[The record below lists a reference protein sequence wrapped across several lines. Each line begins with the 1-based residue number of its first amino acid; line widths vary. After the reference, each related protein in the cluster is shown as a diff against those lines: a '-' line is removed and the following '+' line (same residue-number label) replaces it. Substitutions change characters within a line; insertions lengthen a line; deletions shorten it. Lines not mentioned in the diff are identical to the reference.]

1 MDQMTN
7 MYIANIGSREKMEEY
22 FNKTSSQI
30 REALRENAREG
41 LKVQRMQQKLVGEIK
56 ITPAEVRRHF
66 KDLPQD
72 SIPYIPTQVEV
83 QIITQQPKIPLE
95 EIEDVKSRLR
105 EYTDRVNKGES
116 FSMLARLYSDDRGT
130 AINGGEMPFTGR
142 GYLDPA
148 FANVAF
154 NLQDPNKVSKIVES
168 EYGFHIIQLMEKRG
182 DRIKVRHILLKP
194 HVPEEALMAGTARLD
209 SIADDI
215 RNGKFTFEEAAS
227 VLSQDKDT
235 RNNHGLLPNPYTYT
249 SLFGNFRDVMDLTFE
264 VRKASS
270 FKSNQTGST
279 CHQRFFRYVGLQ
291 QDMAYFDTVT
301 TFFHQLDNMEAIFR
315 LYNLGNLIGV
325 LQVESHIGK
334 CRIQITASC
343 KWHFTTIDSRTT
355 VVGVQTCQHREA
367 FSLIHTIRI
376 FAQTTFYIFNFLQ
389 RNFRLLCDDLHL
401 YLGRDIRNTVLR
413 QILEVTAHLCGSDF
427 NLSYQFLLHS
437 LHFQSFTGILAQG
450 FTNLT
455 GCLIEVFLHLFT
467 RTDIGDIHIRHLVH
481 TLDHLTF
488 SNFNTIKS
496 SLVQKQ
502 SGCRTALNCPA
513 FA

>member
-1 MDQMTN
+1 MNFKFVVLCALALMTGSAVYGQDNVIDEVVWVVGDEAILKSEVEEARMSAAYEGRKFDGDPYCVIPEEIAVQKLFLHQAALDSIEVAESEVIQRVDQMTN

-182 DRIKVRHILLKP
+182 DRIKVCHILLKP

-235 RNNHGLLPNPYTYT
+235 RNNHGLLPNPQTNT
-249 SLFGNFRDVMDLTFE
+249 SKFE
-264 VRKASS
+264 MQELPPEIAKVVDKM
-270 FKSNQTGST
+270 K
-279 CHQRFFRYVGLQ
+279 VG
-291 QDMAYFDTVT
+291 
-301 TFFHQLDNMEAIFR
+301 EI
-315 LYNLGNLIGV
+315 
-325 LQVESHIGK
+325 S
-334 CRIQITASC
+334 
-343 KWHFTTIDSRTT
+343 
-355 VVGVQTCQHREA
+355 EA
-367 FSLIHTIRI
+367 FTMIPQKTGKEECVIVKLKSRINGHKATISEDYQNLKEIVLEKRRDEMLDKWIREKQKHTYVRI
-376 FAQTTFYIFNFLQ
+376 NENWKNCTFKYP
-389 RNFRLLCDDLHL
+389 
-401 YLGRDIRNTVLR
+401 GW
-413 QILEVTAHLCGSDF
+413 
-427 NLSYQFLLHS
+427 
-437 LHFQSFTGILAQG
+437 
-450 FTNLT
+450 
-455 GCLIEVFLHLFT
+455 
-467 RTDIGDIHIRHLVH
+467 
-481 TLDHLTF
+481 
-488 SNFNTIKS
+488 IKD
-496 SLVQKQ
+496 
-502 SGCRTALNCPA
+502 
-513 FA
+513 

>member
-1 MDQMTN
+1 MNFKFVVLCALALMTGSAVYGQDNVIDEVVWVVGDEAILKSEVEEARMSALYEGRKFDGDPYCVIPEEIAVQKLFLHQAALDSIEVAESEVIQRVDQMTN

-56 ITPAEVRRHF
+56 ITTAEVRRHF

-235 RNNHGLLPNPYTYT
+235 RNNHGLLPNPQTNT
-249 SLFGNFRDVMDLTFE
+249 SKFE
-264 VRKASS
+264 MQELPPEIAKVVDKM
-270 FKSNQTGST
+270 K
-279 CHQRFFRYVGLQ
+279 VG
-291 QDMAYFDTVT
+291 
-301 TFFHQLDNMEAIFR
+301 EI
-315 LYNLGNLIGV
+315 
-325 LQVESHIGK
+325 S
-334 CRIQITASC
+334 
-343 KWHFTTIDSRTT
+343 
-355 VVGVQTCQHREA
+355 EA
-367 FSLIHTIRI
+367 FTMIPQKTGKEECVIVKLKSRINGHKATISEDYQNLKEIVLEKRRDEMLDKWIREKQKHTYVRI
-376 FAQTTFYIFNFLQ
+376 NENWKNCTFKYP
-389 RNFRLLCDDLHL
+389 
-401 YLGRDIRNTVLR
+401 GW
-413 QILEVTAHLCGSDF
+413 
-427 NLSYQFLLHS
+427 
-437 LHFQSFTGILAQG
+437 
-450 FTNLT
+450 
-455 GCLIEVFLHLFT
+455 
-467 RTDIGDIHIRHLVH
+467 
-481 TLDHLTF
+481 
-488 SNFNTIKS
+488 IKD
-496 SLVQKQ
+496 
-502 SGCRTALNCPA
+502 
-513 FA
+513 

>member
-1 MDQMTN
+1 MNFKFVVLCALALMTGSAVYGQDNVIDEVVWVVGDEAILKSEVEEARMSALYEGRKFDGDPYCVIPEEIAVQKLFLHQAALDSIEVSESEVIQRVDQMTN

-30 REALRENAREG
+30 REALRDNAREG

-182 DRIKVRHILLKP
+182 DRIKVRHILFKP

-235 RNNHGLLPNPYTYT
+235 RNNHGLLPNPQTNT
-249 SLFGNFRDVMDLTFE
+249 SKFE
-264 VRKASS
+264 MQELPPEIAKVVDKM
-270 FKSNQTGST
+270 K
-279 CHQRFFRYVGLQ
+279 VG
-291 QDMAYFDTVT
+291 
-301 TFFHQLDNMEAIFR
+301 EI
-315 LYNLGNLIGV
+315 
-325 LQVESHIGK
+325 S
-334 CRIQITASC
+334 
-343 KWHFTTIDSRTT
+343 
-355 VVGVQTCQHREA
+355 EA
-367 FSLIHTIRI
+367 FTMIPQKTGKEECVIVKLKSRINGHKATISEDYQNLKEIVLEKRRDEMLDKWIREKQKHTYVRI
-376 FAQTTFYIFNFLQ
+376 NENWKNCTFKYP
-389 RNFRLLCDDLHL
+389 
-401 YLGRDIRNTVLR
+401 GW
-413 QILEVTAHLCGSDF
+413 
-427 NLSYQFLLHS
+427 
-437 LHFQSFTGILAQG
+437 
-450 FTNLT
+450 
-455 GCLIEVFLHLFT
+455 
-467 RTDIGDIHIRHLVH
+467 
-481 TLDHLTF
+481 
-488 SNFNTIKS
+488 IKD
-496 SLVQKQ
+496 
-502 SGCRTALNCPA
+502 
-513 FA
+513 

>member
-1 MDQMTN
+1 MNFKFVVLCALALMTGSAVYGQDNVIDEVVWVVGDEAILKSEVEEARMSALYERRNFDGDPYCVIPEEIAVQKLFLHQAALDSIEVSESEVIQRVDQMTN

-30 REALRENAREG
+30 REALRDNAREG

-95 EIEDVKSRLR
+95 EIEDVKRRLR

-235 RNNHGLLPNPYTYT
+235 RNNHGLLPNPQTNT
-249 SLFGNFRDVMDLTFE
+249 SKFE
-264 VRKASS
+264 MQELPPEIAKVVDKM
-270 FKSNQTGST
+270 K
-279 CHQRFFRYVGLQ
+279 VG
-291 QDMAYFDTVT
+291 
-301 TFFHQLDNMEAIFR
+301 EI
-315 LYNLGNLIGV
+315 
-325 LQVESHIGK
+325 S
-334 CRIQITASC
+334 
-343 KWHFTTIDSRTT
+343 
-355 VVGVQTCQHREA
+355 EA
-367 FSLIHTIRI
+367 FTMIPQKTGKEECVIVKLKSRINGHKATISEDYQNLKEIVLEKRRDEMLDKWIREKQKHTYVRI
-376 FAQTTFYIFNFLQ
+376 NENWKNCTFKYP
-389 RNFRLLCDDLHL
+389 
-401 YLGRDIRNTVLR
+401 GW
-413 QILEVTAHLCGSDF
+413 
-427 NLSYQFLLHS
+427 
-437 LHFQSFTGILAQG
+437 
-450 FTNLT
+450 
-455 GCLIEVFLHLFT
+455 
-467 RTDIGDIHIRHLVH
+467 
-481 TLDHLTF
+481 
-488 SNFNTIKS
+488 IKD
-496 SLVQKQ
+496 
-502 SGCRTALNCPA
+502 
-513 FA
+513 